1 MNTRLTRMP
10 VLRSAIDHA
19 IERAPS
25 SDDAAGVARR
35 PTFVQ
40 VYEDHFSFVWRSAC
54 RLGTPPG
61 DVDDVVQEIFVVAH
75 RRLEE
80 FEGRSSI
87 KTWLFGI
94 VLNVVRGHRRGL
106 RTKHPHTLAAT
117 APADLTTLAD
127 TADGPHELATK
138 AEAARLVDR
147 LMETLDDERREV
159 FVLFEF
165 EQMTAPEIAALLE
178 IPLNTVYS
186 RLRLGRREFADA
198 AARHRARESAE
209 QRPRTVRRTK

>member
-1 MNTRLTRMP
+1 M
-10 VLRSAIDHA
+10 DHA
-19 IERAPS
+19 TEREAS
-25 SDDAAGVARR
+25 LDDAADVARR

-40 VYEDHFSFVWRSAC
+40 VYEDHFPFVWRSAR

-75 RRLEE
+75 RRLGE

-106 RTKHPHTLAAT
+106 RAKHPHTLAA
-117 APADLTTLAD
+117 APYADPAALIDTT
-127 TADGPHELATK
+127 DGPHELATR
-138 AEAARLVDR
+138 AEAARLIDR
-147 LMETLDDERREV
+147 LLEALDDDKRAV
-159 FVLFEF
+159 FVLFEL
-165 EQMTAPEIAALLE
+165 EQMTAPEIAAVLE

-186 RLRLGRREFADA
+186 RLRLGRQEFADA
-198 AARHRARESAE
+198 AARHRAHESAE
-209 QRPRTVRRTK
+209 QRPRAVRRAK

>member
-1 MNTRLTRMP
+1 LY
-10 VLRSAIDHA
+10 
-19 IERAPS
+19 
-25 SDDAAGVARR
+25 DATGVGRC

-40 VYEDHFSFVWRSAC
+40 IYEDHFPFVWRSAR

-75 RRLEE
+75 RRLGE

-94 VLNVVRGHRRGL
+94 VLNVVRAHRRGL
-106 RTKHPHTLAAT
+106 RARHPHTLAV
-117 APADLTTLAD
+117 APYADPAALIDTT
-127 TADGPHELATK
+127 DGPHELATR
-138 AEAARLVDR
+138 AEAARLIDR
-147 LMETLDDERREV
+147 LLEALDDDKRAV
-159 FVLFEF
+159 FVLFEL
-165 EQMTAPEIAALLE
+165 EQMTAPEIAAVLE

-186 RLRLGRREFADA
+186 RLRLGRQEFADA

-209 QRPRTVRRTK
+209 QRPRAVRRAK

>member
-1 MNTRLTRMP
+1 MNTRPTRMSA
-10 VLRSAIDHA
+10 LRSATDHA

-25 SDDAAGVARR
+25 SDDAAGVAGC
-35 PTFVQ
+35 PTFARI
-40 VYEDHFSFVWRSAC
+40 YEDHFPFVWRSAR

-61 DVDDVVQEIFVVAH
+61 DVDDVVQEILVVAH
-75 RRLEE
+75 RRLGE

-106 RTKHPHTLAAT
+106 RAKHPHTLAT
-117 APADLTTLAD
+117 APYADPAALIDTT
-127 TADGPHELATK
+127 DGPHELATK
-138 AEAARLVDR
+138 AEAARLVVR
-147 LMETLDDERREV
+147 LLEALDDDKREV
-159 FVLFEF
+159 FVLFEL

-198 AARHRARESAE
+198 AARHRARENAE
-209 QRPRTVRRTK
+209 QRPPTVLRTR